1 MNKTCDVLIVGAGI
15 AGVYTALNL
24 NEDLNIILITKET
37 LRECNSYLAQG
48 GISTALDTDDIPYFI
63 EDTLKAG
70 NYKNNENSVSI
81 LANESIDNINRL
93 INFGVHFDKNEDNSL
108 LYTREG
114 GHSNFRIVHI
124 KDETG
129 KYVMETLY
137 NELSKRKNIEV
148 LESCKLIDLIKNK
161 DKCLGGLCT
170 YYNKEIQI
178 HSKRTIL
185 ATGGVGGLFTSTTN
199 FPSLTGDGISIALK
213 NDVALKDMNYLQL
226 HPTVLY
232 EENSK
237 GKRLLLSESLRGE
250 GALIRNLEGYEFVN
264 PLKPRDIVA
273 TEILNQIQ
281 KTPTSPYVYLDLRH
295 LDKDFLINHF
305 PFLYK
310 ECFKRGYSM
319 DKDLLPISPAHHYA
333 MGGIEIDSYGQSSL
347 INLFSLGETACTGV
361 HGNNRLASNSLLEAI
376 VFGYR
381 CATKINTE
389 LCTEINMEK
398 PQKEDLIEFLKK
410 RVDDNYVKLFNNR

>member
-226 HPTVLY
+226 HPKLQVTSK
-232 EENSK
+232 ENS
-237 GKRLLLSESLRGE
+237 
-250 GALIRNLEGYEFVN
+250 
-264 PLKPRDIVA
+264 
-273 TEILNQIQ
+273 ILVEA
-281 KTPTSPYVYLDLRH
+281 Y
-295 LDKDFLINHF
+295 INER
-305 PFLYK
+305 K
-310 ECFKRGYSM
+310 
-319 DKDLLPISPAHHYA
+319 
-333 MGGIEIDSYGQSSL
+333 
-347 INLFSLGETACTGV
+347 
-361 HGNNRLASNSLLEAI
+361 
-376 VFGYR
+376 
-381 CATKINTE
+381 
-389 LCTEINMEK
+389 
-398 PQKEDLIEFLKK
+398 
-410 RVDDNYVKLFNNR
+410 